1 MLYQLKSINPPSYSK
16 NCSMVTRFFSTL
28 LHVVGAQHVRGFAF
42 LFGHVFFP
50 QPESYSK
57 AQRTEM
63 QDSVLYKELVE
74 PAHWV
79 GLRKCDDLLEYLRVR
94 RTN

>member
-1 MLYQLKSINPPSYSK
+1 
-16 NCSMVTRFFSTL
+16 
-28 LHVVGAQHVRGFAF
+28 
-42 LFGHVFFP
+42 
-50 QPESYSK
+50 
-57 AQRTEM
+57 M

-94 RTN
+94 GTKHIYDKYD